1 MKFKIDQSD
10 AQKIMDYLITKPF
23 IEVQALVA
31 ILTKLEP
38 VKEEPKPELKEAK

>member
-1 MKFKIDQSD
+1 MKFKIDHKD
-10 AQKIMDYLITKPF
+10 AQKIMDYLVAKPF

-38 VKEEPKPELKEAK
+38 VKEESNPELKEAK